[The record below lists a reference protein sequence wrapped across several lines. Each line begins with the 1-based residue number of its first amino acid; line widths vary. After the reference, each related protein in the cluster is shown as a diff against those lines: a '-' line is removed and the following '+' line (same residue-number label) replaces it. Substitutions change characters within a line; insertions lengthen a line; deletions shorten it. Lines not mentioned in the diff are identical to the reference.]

1 MLGVAAIVYI
11 AVRGLLLGNFQRLQ
25 SQRFSQSRIFYACT
39 FTVLVV
45 LLCFMLWAYW
55 PNSMCFFFSLNSWS
69 SVTGAWVEAGCGRQG
84 SWLGVA
90 GRARGWVVERSC
102 YLGLGS
108 AAPVPGFLDTQPPC
122 ATRAFKIL
130 PVAAKLA

>member
-1 MLGVAAIVYI
+1 MHLYSD
-11 AVRGLLLGNFQRLQ
+11 R
-25 SQRFSQSRIFYACT
+25 S
-39 FTVLVV
+39 FTVLHALGV
-45 LLCFMLWAYW
+45 LAQF
-55 PNSMCFFFSLNSWS
+55 NVFFFSLNSWS

-130 PVAAKLA
+130 SVAAKLA